1 MIFIFSLSRLASLTL
16 DFLENNNSTP
26 NIDCVGD
33 TITYICTILSNI
45 ENNLHLTWHITF
57 PGATSMNITYN
68 ADSVPGIENYLP
80 MNISAK
86 LTNYEEEFVEST
98 IVFTVT
104 RNTLINGTRLECSIA
119 DLKNDSVIL
128 YTNQSGNT

>member
-1 MIFIFSLSRLASLTL
+1 
-16 DFLENNNSTP
+16 
-26 NIDCVGD
+26 
-33 TITYICTILSNI
+33 
-45 ENNLHLTWHITF
+45 
-57 PGATSMNITYN
+57 MNITYN